1 MNFPVFEF
9 TIPKTSGRKSCRQE
23 QKMKKSVFVFPI
35 LTAALVTQ
43 GCVSFDFGDGSGG
56 MGGGG
61 GSGGTTA
68 QVEKEAVWNYS
79 ASSPVYELESDTA
92 SLRISGLPSGKYVYM
107 TKTNPSSTAISASY
121 TQNVASAE
129 GISLGQAESSSG
141 GNGSGGSGDLLNIL
155 ISVLGA
161 LLGGTSYTSATGF
174 VPPMKFSSFVP
185 LTATNLSYGTSV
197 KTTMIDRT
205 NEQLKLTVG
214 KTTKSIYVDN
224 DANISTFAKKD
235 ATLRAVGR
243 YCNIWVIDSFY
254 TNGKASGTKV
264 NSALCENSA
273 DKFDSLYGKVREY
286 FGDESDEIYYYY
298 NGGEFTTEKMCR
310 LSDTGMYDQTHNK
323 VNIVIY
329 DIGGDA
335 NSSSGG
341 GVVGYFYAKDY
352 FPDGTDIQKLTGKGY
367 SQSEQVLNYSNEGKY
382 FYVDAKYAVND
393 TTMVY
398 STLAHEF
405 QHMVHWNQKTM
416 RQELESGSGF
426 NEMLSML
433 CEDLVQSYLG
443 LDDDDSPKARL
454 PLFEK
459 CYPDAG
465 LEYRDSSSYLT
476 LLSYASNYAF
486 GAWLSRNFGGA
497 SLIKNMSTNAYVD
510 AKAIE
515 AATGKSM
522 EYLLKWYTVSC
533 IDKDSARIGPG
544 HTFNK
549 SAGELSAINLWTLS
563 KTLDSTYAET
573 KSSGSSGYYKFNG
586 PATFGYNAK
595 YNLRPYGI
603 TLNYVGRTTGPDARL
618 NFGTSS
624 VSAKEK
630 VYIVVSDTA
639 PATN

>member
-1 MNFPVFEF
+1 
-9 TIPKTSGRKSCRQE
+9 
-23 QKMKKSVFVFPI
+23 MKKSLFIVPV
-35 LTAALVTQ
+35 LAAALISQ
-43 GCVSFDFGDGSGG
+43 GCVSIDFGDGSGG
-56 MGGGG
+56 MGGGSSGGMGGTSSG
-61 GSGGTTA
+61 GSTSQA
-68 QVEKEAVWNYS
+68 INEASWNYTAS
-79 ASSPVYELESDTA
+79 APVYELAPDVAT
-92 SLRISGLPSGKYVYM
+92 LHISGVPSGKYVYM
-107 TKTNPSSTAISASY
+107 TKTNPTGAAISANY
-121 TQNVASAE
+121 TQTVASAE
-129 GISLGQAESSSG
+129 GLALGQAEVSS
-141 GNGSGGSGDLLNIL
+141 GSGGGSGSGSLINIL
-155 ISVLGA
+155 IGVIGA
-161 LLGGTSYTSATGF
+161 ILGGTSYTSATGF
-174 VPPMKFSSFVP
+174 VPQMKFNAAVP
-185 LTATNLSYGTSV
+185 LMATNLSYGTSV
-197 KTTMIDRT
+197 KTTMIDRS
-205 NEQLKLTVG
+205 NEQIRLVAN
-214 KTTKSIYVDN
+214 KTTKAIYVDN

-243 YCNIWVIDSFY
+243 YCNVWVIDDFY
-254 TNGKASGTKV
+254 TKGKASGTKV
-264 NSALCENSA
+264 NASLCETFT
-273 DKFDSLYGKVREY
+273 DKFDALYGKVREY

-298 NGGEFTTEKMCR
+298 ANGEFETEKMNR
-310 LSDTGMYDQTHNK
+310 LSDTGMYDASHNK

-352 FPDGTDIQKLTGKGY
+352 FPNGTDIQKLTGKGY
-367 SQSEQVLNYSNEGKY
+367 PQSEQVLNYSNEGKY
-382 FYVDAKYAVND
+382 FYVDAQYAVND
-393 TTMVY
+393 TTMVF

-416 RQELESGSGF
+416 KQNLESGSGF

-433 CEDLVQSYLG
+433 CEDLVQSFLG

-459 CYPDAG
+459 CYPDVG

-476 LLSYASNYAF
+476 LLSYADNYAF
-486 GAWLSRNFGGA
+486 GAWLARNFGGA
-497 SLIKNMSTNAYVD
+497 QLVRALSTNAYVD

-533 IDKDSARIGPG
+533 IDRNSDRIGPG
-544 HTFNK
+544 HSFNK
-549 SAGELSAINLWTLS
+549 AAGELSAINLWTLA

-573 KSSGSSGYYKFNG
+573 NSSGYYKFNG

-595 YNLRPYGI
+595 YNLRPYGM
-603 TLNYVGRTTGPDARL
+603 TLNYVGRTTASNVSM
-618 NFGTSS
+618 NFGSSS
-624 VSAKEK
+624 VASNER